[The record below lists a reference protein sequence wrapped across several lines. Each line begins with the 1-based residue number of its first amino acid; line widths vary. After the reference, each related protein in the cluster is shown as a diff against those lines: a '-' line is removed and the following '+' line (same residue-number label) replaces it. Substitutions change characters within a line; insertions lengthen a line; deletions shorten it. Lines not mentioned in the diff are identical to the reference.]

1 MKKTTLLLIIL
12 IALHLTGCG
21 EPFPKEHNYGDR
33 NYSLLDENN
42 EDVKFP
48 ALIKGH
54 IGVVGYIFTN
64 CPDICPL
71 TTNNMRLIRD
81 RLNQEEVKNV
91 EFVSISFDPLVDT
104 PERLKAYADLRNIDT
119 PDWHFLTG
127 EEKEIAAF
135 MKQAGI
141 LAVVGDSTV
150 VSEDETIYYYV
161 HTDRISL
168 VDREGFVR
176 KDYKGSEININ
187 EIVEDIKK
195 LGD

>member
-1 MKKTTLLLIIL
+1 MKKSILFLFVIISL
-12 IALHLTGCG
+12 QFSGCG

-33 NYSLLDENN
+33 NYSLLNEDG

-48 ALIKGH
+48 RIIKGH

-81 RLNQEEVKNV
+81 KLKEEKIKNV
-91 EFVSISFDPLVDT
+91 EFVSVSFDPLVDT
-104 PERLKAYADLRNIDT
+104 PERLKTYADLRSIDT

-127 EEKEIAAF
+127 EEEEIGDF

-141 LAVVGDSTV
+141 LAVIGDSTV
-150 VSEDETIYYYV
+150 ISEEETIYYYV

-168 VDREGFVR
+168 VDPDGFVR
-176 KDYKGSEININ
+176 KDYKGSEIDIN